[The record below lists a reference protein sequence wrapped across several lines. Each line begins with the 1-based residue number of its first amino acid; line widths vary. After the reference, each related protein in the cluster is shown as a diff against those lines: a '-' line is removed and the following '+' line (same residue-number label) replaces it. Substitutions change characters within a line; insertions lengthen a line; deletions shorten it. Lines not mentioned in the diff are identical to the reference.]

1 METMETYNPIQSA
14 WECLDEAENC
24 LQTMQKLL
32 QEKRYE
38 DALNPIFHGIQWVGE
53 AELGLRKAEKTP
65 PEMLAGAIDTYSKTL
80 TRKLRYVKK
89 ILDDPSLIRYA
100 CKRLRSALQ
109 SAPKDSHWTFELV
122 APFWEPKKGEAATL
136 FGTFVFGNSKFAPE
150 ELRCELHYT
159 SQGVRID
166 SVSVING
173 TLDWHLRWILTVPEM
188 IEKVEKMVLKQLK
201 HDLKTQTIFPNKLN
215 EF

>member
-1 METMETYNPIQSA
+1 METMETYNPVQSA
-14 WECLDEAENC
+14 WDCLDEAENC

-38 DALNPIFHGIQWVGE
+38 DALTPIFHGIQWVGQ
-53 AELGLRKAEKTP
+53 AEFSLRNSEKTP
-65 PEMLAGAIDTYSKTL
+65 EGLASAIDTYNKTL
-80 TRKLRYVKK
+80 NRKLRNIKK
-89 ILDDPSLIRYA
+89 IVDDPTLIRYA
-100 CKRLRSALQ
+100 CKRLRNALRG
-109 SAPKDSHWTFELV
+109 APADSHWTFELV
-122 APFWEPKKGEAATL
+122 APLWEPKKGETATL
-136 FGTFVFGNSKFAPE
+136 HGTFVFGNSKFAPE

-201 HDLKTQTIFPNKLN
+201 HDLRTRAVFPNKLN

>member
-1 METMETYNPIQSA
+1 METMETYNPVQSA
-14 WECLDEAENC
+14 WDCLDEAENC

-38 DALNPIFHGIQWVGE
+38 DALTPIFHGIQWVGQ
-53 AELGLRKAEKTP
+53 AEFGLRNSEKTP
-65 PEMLAGAIDTYSKTL
+65 EGLASTIDTYNKTL
-80 TRKLRYVKK
+80 NRKLRNIKK
-89 ILDDPSLIRYA
+89 IVDDPTLIRYA
-100 CKRLRSALQ
+100 CKRLRNALRG
-109 SAPKDSHWTFELV
+109 APADSHWTFELV
-122 APFWEPKKGEAATL
+122 APFWEPKKGETATL
-136 FGTFVFGNSKFAPE
+136 HGTFVFGNSKFAPE

-173 TLDWHLRWILTVPEM
+173 TLDWYLRWILTVPEM

-201 HDLKTQTIFPNKLN
+201 HDLRTRTVFPNKLN

>member
-1 METMETYNPIQSA
+1 METMETYNPVQSA
-14 WECLDEAENC
+14 WECLDKAENC

-38 DALNPIFHGIQWVGE
+38 DALNPIFHGIQLVGE
-53 AELGLRKAEKTP
+53 AELGLENAEKNP
-65 PEMLAGAIDTYSKTL
+65 PEMLASAIDVYSKTL

-89 ILDDPSLIRYA
+89 ILNDPSLIRYA